1 MQLLTK
7 VMSHIS
13 RSAADLSESHPV
25 LEFKFV
31 DSEAE
36 SELLGLVF
44 AAHHEKQ
51 SRIYFRICKSNRKP
65 TKR

>member
-7 VMSHIS
+7 VVNHIS
-13 RSAADLSESHPV
+13 RSASDLSESHPV
-25 LEFKFV
+25 LEFKFA
-31 DSEAE
+31 DSDAE
-36 SELLGLVF
+36 TELIGLVI

-51 SRIYFRICKSNRKP
+51 SRIYFKICKFNRKL